1 MYGIQHGDSMRCKIM
16 DAVLEDRPTKLS
28 VQRGLACR
36 CPACGEGR
44 LFSSYL
50 KVVPVCPHCGEQLHH
65 QRADDGPAYLTML
78 VVCKVAGIMLHI
90 LFKIDGI
97 APLTVFASIS
107 AVIIPMAL
115 IMLPR
120 MKGLMVGLQWAK
132 RMHGF
137 GLAAD
142 Q

>member
-1 MYGIQHGDSMRCKIM
+1 M
-16 DAVLEDRPTKLS
+16 DAVLEDRSTRLS
-28 VQRGLACR
+28 IQRGLMCR

-50 KVVPVCPHCGEQLHH
+50 KVVPACPHCGEQLHH

-78 VVCKVAGIMLHI
+78 VVCKVAGIMLHL
-90 LFKIDGI
+90 LFAIDGI
-97 APLTVFASIS
+97 TPLTVFASIN
-107 AVIIPMAL
+107 AVIIPMSL

-120 MKGLMVGLQWAK
+120 MKGFMVGIQWAK

-137 GLAAD
+137 GLAAVR
-142 Q
+142 